1 MNETATFS
9 LLSAILGWII
19 GYQMARPWGGLIRRR
34 TRAGADVERLG
45 RELAAAIAE
54 LQAPKPRFGERGDID
69 RGYPVEA

>member
-19 GYQMARPWGGLIRRR
+19 GYLMARPWQGALRRR
-34 TRAGADVERLG
+34 ARGGEEGMQAERDL
-45 RELAAAIAE
+45 RAAIAE
-54 LQAPKPRFGERGDID
+54 LKKPKSRFGERGDID